1 MNLHYFITFSSRGSG
16 VCRSLFLRTFM
27 VMILFITGSNGIYA
41 GEDLKATLSD
51 PASHGSEKVGINEER
66 TIGINA
72 ERTITVDNKERRYW
86 LYVPASVEGTKNVP
100 VVFSLHGRYGNDD
113 PNNQKDILTKDGK
126 PIFTSLADKEGFIVV
141 YPQGRNGG
149 DEKDKAAYPGEWY
162 KAFGMVRAGKPLEK
176 RMQIQSL
183 SRKLWMR

>member
-51 PASHGSEKVGINEER
+51 PASHGSEKVGIN
-66 TIGINA
+66 A

-86 LYVPASVEGTKNVP
+86 LYVPASVEGKKNVP

-183 SRKLWMR
+183 SRQLWMR